1 MTKYAVFPFFIPTV
15 FSSLLREHI
24 YANRPRERER
34 ERDSKIWVK
43 ILHMTEGWVINSSHF
58 KMKDV

>member
-1 MTKYAVFPFFIPTV
+1 MTKCAVFPFFIPTV

-34 ERDSKIWVK
+34 DSKIWVK
-43 ILHMTEGWVINSSHF
+43 ILHMTEGRVINSSHF